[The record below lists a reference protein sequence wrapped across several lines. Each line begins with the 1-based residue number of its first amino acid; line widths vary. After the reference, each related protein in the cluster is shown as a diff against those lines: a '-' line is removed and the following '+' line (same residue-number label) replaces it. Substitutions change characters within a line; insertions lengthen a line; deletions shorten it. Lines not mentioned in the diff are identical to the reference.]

1 MSYKFIINPIDD
13 KLYSIHSELGRNLIK
28 QYIQQVGAGE
38 DAPKPEETSQP
49 VVEDKP
55 KEPEETSQPVVE
67 DKPKEPEETTQP
79 VVEDKPK
86 EIPKEPVLENDDIQ
100 TDEAEVNKVLA
111 MWIGGLWEKIKSL
124 FSKNNTDNP
133 VQEGGN
139 DSEYVKK
146 VLNFIV

>member
-38 DAPKPEETSQP
+38 DAPKPEETS
-49 VVEDKP
+49 
-55 KEPEETSQPVVE
+55 
-67 DKPKEPEETTQP
+67 QP